1 MLIVQQSISDLAMAD
16 QRTQLLRYSELFH
29 KCKLLSESRVIQR
42 ILQKFSFVNEDI
54 VQTQSVNEICSY
66 TSRDS
71 NHPRL

>member
-54 VQTQSVNEICSY
+54 VQTQ
-66 TSRDS
+66 
-71 NHPRL
+71 